1 MWTPRSGSYH
11 LLQNVSAAFSDP
23 RCNDPIRRVG
33 LNGDK
38 AFPGHSDHSPARNQR
53 LQRISSTPKPP
64 RKLDKRTF
72 CLEADQAGRY
82 QIEASL
88 FPVIRHV
95 RSAAP
100 RISHATDRALYW
112 PRTLVRAGSGNVAPF
127 IVADAALQA
136 LEQRADGIGLR

>member
-1 MWTPRSGSYH
+1 MVTRPFPATLTIVRRGISASNASPRRPNPRGSW
-11 LLQNVSAAFSDP
+11 
-23 RCNDPIRRVG
+23 
-33 LNGDK
+33 
-38 AFPGHSDHSPARNQR
+38 
-53 LQRISSTPKPP
+53 IS
-64 RKLDKRTF
+64 F
-72 CLEADQAGRY
+72 CWEADQAGRY